1 MSQQRKKT
9 PQQTE
14 GMEILYSIK
23 KEYNLEEVEKTYT
36 WKRFIIGKIEIHL
49 KNFLHWVSKNFL
61 KN

>member
-14 GMEILYSIK
+14 GMEILYKIK

-36 WKRFIIGKIEIHL
+36 WKRFIIGKIEIHF
-49 KNFLHWVSKNFL
+49 KNFLH
-61 KN
+61 

>member
-14 GMEILYSIK
+14 GMEILFNIK
-23 KEYNLEEVEKTYT
+23 REYNLEEVEKTYT

-49 KNFLHWVSKNFL
+49 KTFCIELVKTF
-61 KN
+61 